1 MFYFVIRSIIVN
13 VDLMQ
18 LCNNKKK
25 KDAMNLEMN
34 YQTHLLS
41 YIHVYLIYQYSIL
54 CHGILMF
61 LKLFITKWVGQ

>member
-25 KDAMNLEMN
+25 KDAMNLEMS
-34 YQTHLLS
+34 YQTHLSS

-61 LKLFITKWVGQ
+61 LKLLVTEWMGQ